1 MDNPVP
7 GNSDKFCRVK
17 RWLPFGFLLV
27 AGCGYSFSGSSLP
40 GHIHSIAVPVL
51 ENESLDATIADEVT
65 RGMLDRFLEDNRLK
79 VAGEVRA
86 DCVLQGVVSG
96 YERKVYSYTAAQEPE
111 QYIVIV
117 TISVVLTDRVKN
129 QDIWSD
135 ERLRATATY
144 SATEGIEA
152 GDRDLTP
159 EEEAR
164 QEAIAQLAEDVLAR
178 SLERW

>member
-1 MDNPVP
+1 MP
-7 GNSDKFCRVK
+7 GNDDRVCRVK
-17 RWLPFGFLLV
+17 RWLPLGLLLV

-40 GHIHSIAVPVL
+40 GHIHSIGVPVFQ
-51 ENESLDATIADEVT
+51 NESLDATIADEVT

-79 VAGEVRA
+79 VAGEARA
-86 DCVLQGVVSG
+86 DCVLNGVVSG

-111 QYIVIV
+111 QYIVVV
-117 TISVVLTDRVKN
+117 TMSVVLTDRVKN

-144 SATEGIEA
+144 SATEAIEE
-152 GDRDLTP
+152 GDPDLTP
-159 EEEAR
+159 EQEAR
-164 QEAIAQLAEDVLAR
+164 QEAIAHLAEDVLAR